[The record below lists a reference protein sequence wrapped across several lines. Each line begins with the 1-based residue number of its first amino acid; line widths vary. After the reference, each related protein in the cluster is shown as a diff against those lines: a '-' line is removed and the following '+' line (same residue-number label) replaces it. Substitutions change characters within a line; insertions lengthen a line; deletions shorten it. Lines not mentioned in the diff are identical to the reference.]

1 MPPSAGGEKPVH
13 PPRTPFLTGSPLIPP
28 SPLPPTPPRRFD
40 QAISTFFRNLDCR
53 GGEETELKVGDGKN
67 PIRTLRAR
75 AVLVDME
82 EGVIGEMLRGP
93 MGDLFD
99 ARMRLGDVSGSGNN
113 WAHGYHVYGPQY
125 CDDFLERV
133 RDATEACDSL
143 QGFFMMHSLGGGTG
157 SGFGSFA
164 IERLAD
170 EYPEVLRFA
179 ASVFPSENDDVVT
192 SPYNSVF
199 SLNALAEHAECVLP
213 LDNEALLAVCQRI
226 EKQARANPMRPGSKV
241 SGPNGGATEKP
252 YDRMNG
258 IAANMLL
265 NLTSSMRFEGTLN
278 LDLSDITTNLVPFPR
293 MHFLLSSMSPL
304 GAPKDLGHAA
314 GARMPTAIDKT
325 FAEAISPANQL
336 LQADPRHST
345 YLACALQFRGPV
357 TTADVERNVRR
368 WRAQLRMPAWN
379 PDAFRLG
386 LCAVPPSGLPHSCLV
401 LANSCCFGQK
411 LGTMR
416 NRFSKLYRAKA
427 FVKHYEGNGLLP
439 DEFREGLE
447 NLESLRGLYA
457 QHDRPSGVAAG

>member
-1 MPPSAGGEKPVH
+1 
-13 PPRTPFLTGSPLIPP
+13 
-28 SPLPPTPPRRFD
+28 
-40 QAISTFFRNLDCR
+40 
-53 GGEETELKVGDGKN
+53 
-67 PIRTLRAR
+67 
-75 AVLVDME
+75 
-82 EGVIGEMLRGP
+82 
-93 MGDLFD
+93 
-99 ARMRLGDVSGSGNN
+99 
-113 WAHGYHVYGPQY
+113 
-125 CDDFLERV
+125 
-133 RDATEACDSL
+133 
-143 QGFFMMHSLGGGTG
+143 
-157 SGFGSFA
+157 
-164 IERLAD
+164 
-170 EYPEVLRFA
+170 
-179 ASVFPSENDDVVT
+179 
-192 SPYNSVF
+192 
-199 SLNALAEHAECVLP
+199 
-213 LDNEALLAVCQRI
+213 
-226 EKQARANPMRPGSKV
+226 MRPGSKI
-241 SGPNGGATEKP
+241 SGPNGGAAEKP

-325 FAEAISPANQL
+325 FSEAISPANQL

-427 FVKHYEGNGLLP
+427 FVKHYEGNGMLP

-447 NLESLRGLYA
+447 NLESLRDLYA